1 MVGERALGTLKD
13 VGLEVDGIAIMGGRL
28 ERGDGGQPIALALL
42 PRVPMVGEPTLGTFR
57 DVGLEIDG
65 IAIRGERFERGDGG

>member
-1 MVGERALGTLKD
+1 MVGDPALGTLRAVD
-13 VGLEVDGIAIMGGRL
+13 VGLEVDGIAIRGERF

-57 DVGLEIDG
+57 DVGCD
-65 IAIRGERFERGDGG
+65 